1 MGTAASKTCDI
12 CVNGSGINYC
22 EQCEVFFCYKCEESH
37 LRKPENSDH
46 QCIRGPNINAE
57 VRQNC
62 GENKIENYVK
72 TKIDS
77 LQYILKEI
85 DTAEHN
91 YQSEV
96 KQIIQAIKNEG
107 RRFKELIDE
116 QVKSLIEDLKRE
128 EVNKL
133 HHFQLMINEY
143 QTALSRARNMQK
155 MYKDTQ
161 TITETANLHQKL
173 KQLMSIINATEDHHL
188 PEIPSVQYTAK
199 NVTQSEIEDMFGKL
213 TLE

>member
-1 MGTAASKTCDI
+1 M
-12 CVNGSGINYC
+12 
-22 EQCEVFFCYKCEESH
+22 
-37 LRKPENSDH
+37 
-46 QCIRGPNINAE
+46 
-57 VRQNC
+57 RQNC

-77 LQYILKEI
+77 LQYIVKEI

-116 QVKSLIEDLKRE
+116 QVKSLIEDLKME